1 MELFVRSLAPRACHD
16 RQESLVE
23 RLGTLAAEGQVRD
36 YAVHV
41 WGSRV
46 DLSSAAVE
54 TETGRFLRDRVE
66 AFRTW
71 RADNGLST
79 APFFEEESVE
89 STLAGEAYSAVTLP
103 AATLAEYVDGE
114 LDFVT
119 PCTDGDSV
127 LTVQD
132 RIEQLER
139 RGTQLNT
146 ARPI

>member
-1 MELFVRSLAPRACHD
+1 MELFVRSLAPRASHD

-23 RLGTLAAEGQVRD
+23 RLEALAAAGEVGDYTVR
-36 YAVHV
+36 V

-54 TETGRFLRDRVE
+54 TGVGRFVRERVE
-66 AFRTW
+66 TFRSW

-79 APFFEEESVE
+79 RPFFQEESVE
-89 STLAGEAYSAVTLP
+89 STITDEDYTAVTLP
-103 AATLAEYVDGE
+103 TATLAEYVDGE

-119 PCTDGDSV
+119 PCTDGDTV
-127 LTVQD
+127 LTVGD

-139 RGTQLNT
+139 QGKELN
-146 ARPI
+146 AALPI